1 MSAWLETAPVFLIAA
16 FLIFAPGAAVV
27 ATLGARWLNL
37 IALAAPVSFSLA
49 AIVAV
54 LAEPLGIP
62 LNPVTYLVFTL
73 IAVGV
78 ALLVHLWARRR
89 QLSWGAIAGNRRP
102 TAEGVRPLWSTIA
115 LVVFLLVPVAII
127 AFRYVRAIAQ
137 PDRIA
142 QLFDNVY
149 HLNAV
154 ARIVDSGAGST
165 LTLGNLNESSRGFY
179 PAALHDI
186 MALVGMASGA
196 DVPVAINVTTVLI
209 AAVVWPASCVFL
221 ATRLFG
227 NRLVPLAA
235 TAVLSAAFATF
246 PYRLISHG
254 VLYPLHAALAMT
266 PVLMALLIEAVGRA
280 RGTSSWRLAI
290 GALLLVVPGVA
301 LSHPS
306 ALIAALVF
314 TLPFSVAAL
323 IDTLT
328 ARTDRA
334 RGRALS
340 REAVLP
346 MLHIL
351 GALLAFLLVRP
362 TLDTAPWNPEQATS
376 TAIGAILTASPLHP
390 YGAWGLFALILIG
403 LAVAVR
409 HPRQNWPL
417 VASFGIGGLL
427 YVASAAMPDPWWR
440 DLLAGVWY
448 RDNQR
453 LAALLPLVTLPIA
466 VLGATAVAEA
476 ATRAWAAV
484 TGRVRRP
491 TWSSPL
497 ARLIAGAIILAALV
511 PATQGATVR
520 LGEYWIYENFS
531 SSRLLSADERELIEE
546 LDEYVPDDAMIV
558 GDPRTGASLVEALAD
573 REAVAPH
580 IYGIRSEDEQ
590 LLIDHW
596 DEAAEDPEV
605 CDAIERLNAYWALDF
620 GDELV
625 FGGPDT
631 MGGTDDLGRRPAEGI
646 TEIARVG
653 DATLYEATACDPPR
667 R

>member
-16 FLIFAPGAAVV
+16 FLIIAPGAAVV
-27 ATLGARWLNL
+27 ATLGARWLSL

-78 ALLVHLWARRR
+78 AVLVRLWARRR

-102 TAEGVRPLWSTIA
+102 TAEGVRPLWSTMA

-137 PDRIA
+137 PERIA

-196 DVPVAINVTTVLI
+196 DVPVAINVTTVLV

-227 NRLVPLAA
+227 NRLIPLAS
-235 TAVLSAAFATF
+235 TAVLSAAFASF
-246 PYRLISHG
+246 PYRLVSFG

-280 RGTSSWRLAI
+280 RGESSWRLAL
-290 GALLLVVPGVA
+290 GALLLTVPGVA
-301 LSHPS
+301 LCHPS
-306 ALIAALVF
+306 ALIAALVL
-314 TLPFSVAAL
+314 TIPFSVAAL
-323 IDTLT
+323 VDAVGRSTT
-328 ARTDRA
+328 ATSSRTRTA
-334 RGRALS
+334 V
-340 REAVLP
+340 VLP
-346 MLHIL
+346 AVHIA
-351 GALLAFLLVRP
+351 GALLAFLVIRP
-362 TLDTAPWNPEQATS
+362 PLNSAPWEPEQS
-376 TAIGAILTASPLHP
+376 TATAVGSVLTASALHP
-390 YGAWGLFALILIG
+390 FAAWGLFALILVG

-409 HPRQNWPL
+409 RPRPHWPL
-417 VASFGIGGLL
+417 IASYALAGLL

-453 LAALLPLVTLPIA
+453 LAALLPLATLPLA
-466 VLGATAVAEA
+466 ALGATTVAEA
-476 ATRAWAAV
+476 AARGWAAA
-484 TGRVRRP
+484 TTALRRP
-491 TWSSPL
+491 GWATPMSALVVGSLVL
-497 ARLIAGAIILAALV
+497 AVLV

-520 LGEYWIYENFS
+520 QGEYWIYENFS
-531 SSRLLSADERELIEE
+531 SSLLLSPDERELIEE
-546 LDEYVPDDAMIV
+546 LDDYVPDDAMIV
-558 GDPRTGASLVEALAD
+558 GDPRTGASLVEALAE

-590 LLIDHW
+590 LLMDHW
-596 DEAAEDPEV
+596 DDAAEDPEV
-605 CDAIERLNAYWALDF
+605 CEAIERLNAYWALDF

-653 DATLYEATACDPPR
+653 DAALYEATVCDPPR